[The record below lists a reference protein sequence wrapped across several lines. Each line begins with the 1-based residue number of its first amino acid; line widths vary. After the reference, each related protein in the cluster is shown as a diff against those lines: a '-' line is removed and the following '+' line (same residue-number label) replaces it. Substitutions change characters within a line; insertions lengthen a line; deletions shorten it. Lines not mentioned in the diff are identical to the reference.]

1 MPSLRPMRRSDMV
14 KESRFIVP
22 KFVGVVIVHEGR
34 DIGSGSIV
42 WGDGGRPYLS
52 MGITDEFRKFPVFMV
67 KTAKM
72 LIEASM
78 QANGELY
85 TVEDKEEPT
94 APRFLEFL
102 GFVDTGETI
111 QGERVLKWQRS

>member
-1 MPSLRPMRRSDMV
+1 MPETRPMRRTDMV

-22 KFVGVVIVHEGR
+22 KFVGVVVMHEGR

-42 WGDGGRPYLS
+42 WGDDDRPYLS
-52 MGITDEFRKFPVFMV
+52 LRITDELRKFPVFMV
-67 KTAKM
+67 KTARK
-72 LIEASM
+72 LIEATI
-78 QANGELY
+78 QVNGELY
-85 TVEDKEEPT
+85 TLEDKEEPT